1 MSRWYD
7 RRPGLGMRLD
17 AFKEMSPEIREP
29 IVNGVLELVKKHK
42 PDLLSYETAF
52 DFPFDFRKRRWYD
65 NDPHLWLM
73 FNVLKLADET
83 LLQFV
88 EAYLTKKINID
99 HLNLKTGS

>member
-7 RRPGLGMRLD
+7 RRPDLGRRLD
-17 AFKEMSPEIREP
+17 AFKEMDPEIREP
-29 IVNGVLELVKKHK
+29 IVNAILELVKKHK
-42 PDLLSYETAF
+42 PSLLSYETAF
-52 DFPFDFRKRRWYD
+52 DFPFDFRQRRWYD

-88 EAYLTKKINID
+88 EDYLIQKIK
-99 HLNLKTGS
+99 LAPLTVSRVG